1 MILDLREFE
10 NFPASKKLVIDP
22 GLIKPLGD
30 EVKQIVRV
38 LLDLTVQKSG
48 DEYYCQGRLT
58 GQAMLEC
65 SRCLDVYPAELA
77 EKADF
82 IVCSAAYLASR
93 DKDVID
99 DEDYVCFQGD
109 DLRVDLSG
117 IVNQTLVLSLPMKPL
132 CSENCRGLCPV
143 CGINLN
149 TGSCDCRKK
158 EPDARWQGLKD
169 LFNQ

>member
-10 NFPASKKLVIDP
+10 DFPASKKLTLDP
-22 GLIKPLGD
+22 GLIEPL
-30 EVKQIVRV
+30 ITRV
-38 LLDLTVQKSG
+38 LLDLTIQKSG

-58 GQAMLEC
+58 GQALLEC
-65 SRCLDVYPAELA
+65 SRCLVVYPAELA
-77 EKADF
+77 EKTDF
-82 IVCSAAYLASR
+82 IVCSAAHLASR

-109 DLRVDLSG
+109 DLRVDLSAV
-117 IVNQTLVLSLPMKPL
+117 VNQALVLALPMKPL

-149 TGSCDCRKK
+149 TGSCDCRTK

-169 LFNQ
+169 LLNQ